1 VIHNSKTTAL
11 CWCELVAVLVAHFCF
26 LQKHYRRFSVSDFKA
41 AIPAFKAIAMPAA
54 KRARCKEPPQQLHAL
69 PFTVGQPCANEL
81 AKVTPEP
88 DAQQQALKAL
98 LVQAGLAASCITGAT
113 RAVSV
118 QVAITGPDP
127 QSIELLLL
135 RCMLG
140 LAVQQ
145 EDLEHAYQAVR
156 DSHISGLFAQH
167 LQLSALGQ
175 HAAVAA
181 ACEAINAAPHAS
193 SSAQLA
199 SLVDALIATAVAVA
213 GAQQHALRATLQRI
227 SWDSATLAGAALQCF
242 LHSTGVSLDAIT
254 LRPSP
259 DRSRTRLVLLLHDP
273 ESRSPPPPL
282 TYTPALPLVLAHA
295 RGTAEALDNSASTTD
310 SSSADCAATAAV
322 SAIAER
328 VLAAFWQCAWQQHGY
343 LASPSLQVPVSA
355 ELRRYI
361 VGGLS
366 RADKNLQLCPAS
378 FAPSCSLALYL
389 HGVAGCGKSAFVRA
403 LPGCLAHALGLW
415 VDPELQVHFVKQVTR
430 LSLYMH
436 F

>member
-1 VIHNSKTTAL
+1 
-11 CWCELVAVLVAHFCF
+11 
-26 LQKHYRRFSVSDFKA
+26 
-41 AIPAFKAIAMPAA
+41 MPAA
-54 KRARCKEPPQQLHAL
+54 KRPRCEEPQQQPHVL
-69 PFTVGQPCANEL
+69 PFTVGQRCAEEL
-81 AKVTPEP
+81 AKLTSDP

-98 LVQAGLAASCITGAT
+98 LVRAGLAASCITGAT

-118 QVAITGPDP
+118 QVVNTTPDP
-127 QSIELLLL
+127 QSSELLLV

-145 EDLEHAYQAVR
+145 EELEHAYQAVR
-156 DSHISGLFAQH
+156 DRHIAGLFAQH
-167 LQLSALGQ
+167 LQLSALGE

-181 ACEAINAAPHAS
+181 ACEAIIATPYAS
-193 SSAQLA
+193 SPAQLA
-199 SLVDALIATAVAVA
+199 SLVDAIIATAVAVA

-227 SWDSATLAGAALQCF
+227 SWDNSTLASAALQCF
-242 LHSTGVSLDAIT
+242 LHTTGVALDAVT

-273 ESRSPPPPL
+273 ESRSPAPPL

-295 RGTAEALDNSASTTD
+295 RGTAAELDNSTSTTD
-310 SSSADCAATAAV
+310 SNSSADCAAAAAV

-343 LASPSLQVPVSA
+343 LASHSLREPVSA

-366 RADKNLQLCPAS
+366 RADKNLLLCPAT

-403 LPGCLAHALGLW
+403 LPSCLAHALGLW
-415 VDPELQVHFVKQVTR
+415 VDPELQVQFVKQVTCQSIITNHVALAVVLAVAACTVTR
-430 LSLYMH
+430 QSSW
-436 F
+436 